1 MILAGDSFYIVEAWS
16 WKVRVPGPQTFAVS
30 STDSREVEGKR
41 GKALRVPVPG
51 DASGKK
57 ITQALTALPLGE

>member
-16 WKVRVPGPQTFAVS
+16 WKVRVPGPQTSAVS

-41 GKALRVPVPG
+41 GKALRVPVAG

-57 ITQALTALPLGE
+57 ITQALMALSLGE